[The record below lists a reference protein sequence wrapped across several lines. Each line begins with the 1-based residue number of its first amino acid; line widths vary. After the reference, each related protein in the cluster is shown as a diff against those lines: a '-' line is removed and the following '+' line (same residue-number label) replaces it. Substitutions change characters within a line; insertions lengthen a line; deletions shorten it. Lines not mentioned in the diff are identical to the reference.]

1 MANEYNK
8 NYDHAASYYII
19 YDYDDNN
26 YDDNNHDDNDDDDAD
41 NDNDDSDTNKT
52 KYVQFPPMEN
62 GGEEEVCGAK
72 KRKPLKTTKLQVF
85 ELILMFEL

>member
-1 MANEYNK
+1 MTNEYNE
-8 NYDHAASYYII
+8 NYDNAASYC
-19 YDYDDNN
+19 D

-41 NDNDDSDTNKT
+41 NGDEDADTNQT

-62 GGEEEVCGAK
+62 GGEEELSGAK
-72 KRKPLKTTKLQVF
+72 KRKPLKTTKLQVL